1 MSYKADTC
9 VFMAHAEEIVMKKR
23 FLCVT
28 IALLATMAAASPVF
42 AQGLPSTTPE
52 NAGMSSERLERLSAK
67 MHEYVDQEKLAGL
80 NVIIARHG
88 KIAYSESFG
97 MRDKEAGKP
106 MEPDTIFRIFSM
118 SKPITSTA
126 VMMLYEEGLFQLNDP
141 VSKFIPEFKDIKVY
155 STTGSWLVE
164 YAEPGREITVR
175 DLLTHSAGMT
185 YGLFGNTPVDE
196 MYMEANIFQYDTT
209 LEEMVAKLVKIPIL
223 FEPGSQ
229 FHYSIS
235 IAVLGRLVEVVSG
248 MPFDTF
254 METRM
259 FGPLGMKDTGFIVPP
274 EKRDRFA
281 KSYTLDE
288 NGNLKS
294 IEEDTMILFNEQ
306 QKLLLGGEGLV
317 STAHDYIRFTQMIL
331 NGGELDGVRLLSPK
345 TIELMSLNHLD
356 GGRITTT
363 PDGSEPSGWGFG
375 LGFAVRED
383 VARSQLIGTKG
394 ELTWSGAYNTYFWI
408 DPKEEL
414 IGLMMTQFDKWGYY
428 PIFREIKVLANQAI
442 VE

>member
-1 MSYKADTC
+1 MSHLMITLW
-9 VFMAHAEEIVMKKR
+9 IVLMTVS
-23 FLCVT
+23 F
-28 IALLATMAAASPVF
+28 AF
-42 AQGLPSTTPE
+42 AQGLPTKSP
-52 NAGMSSERLERLSAK
+52 AKVGMSAERLERVSAK
-67 MHEYVDQEKLAGL
+67 MDEYVDQGKLAGMT
-80 NVIIARHG
+80 VVIARHG
-88 KIAYSESFG
+88 NIAYSENFG
-97 MRDKEAGKP
+97 MRDREAGRP
-106 MEPDTIFRIFSM
+106 IESDTIFRIWSM

-141 VSKFIPEFKDIKVY
+141 VSKYIPEFKDIKVY
-155 STTGSWLVE
+155 STTELWSIEL
-164 YAEPGREITVR
+164 AEPEREITVR
-175 DLLTHSAGMT
+175 DLLTHRAGMT
-185 YGLFGNTPVDE
+185 YGIFSNTPVDM
-196 MYMEANIFQYDTT
+196 MYMESNLYQYDTT

-223 FEPGSQ
+223 YEPGTQ

-235 IAVLGRLVEVVSG
+235 IAVLGRFVEVVSG
-248 MPFDTF
+248 MPFDEF
-254 METRM
+254 LETRM
-259 FGPLGMKDTGFIVPP
+259 FGPLGMKDTGFIVPS

-294 IEEDTMILFNEQ
+294 IDDQLIFYNEK

-345 TIELMSLNHLD
+345 TVELMSLNHLGD
-356 GGRITTT
+356 GRMPIT
-363 PDGSEPSGWGFG
+363 PDGSERTGWGFG

-383 VARSQLIGTKG
+383 VAQSELIGSGG

-408 DPKEEL
+408 DPREEL
-414 IGLMMTQFDKWGYY
+414 IGLMMTQFNLWNYY
-428 PIFREIKVLANQAI
+428 PIFRELKVLANQAI